1 MCCSTVLHKRRTAA
15 AVESPRSKL
24 EISART
30 KAWSEARSQRVLGH
44 WWSGLREFDDA
55 AAASFDSIA
64 ACDAG
69 IAVGAVA
76 VRRAFEQ
83 RP

>member
-1 MCCSTVLHKRRTAA
+1 VLQKRRTAA

-30 KAWSEARSQRVLGH
+30 KACSAARSQRVLGR

-55 AAASFDSIA
+55 AAASFDFIA

-76 VRRAFEQ
+76 VSRGLEQ

>member
-1 MCCSTVLHKRRTAA
+1 
-15 AVESPRSKL
+15 
-24 EISART
+24 
-30 KAWSEARSQRVLGH
+30 
-44 WWSGLREFDDA
+44 LREFDDA

-64 ACDAG
+64 ACDDG

-76 VRRAFEQ
+76 VSRDLEE